1 MKISLSAYCNRTFG
15 TYTTR
20 ERFVPYTYKFTSQ
33 KELEGIDIPSGD
45 RLYTV
50 DRESGIVTVSDRT
63 GAHDDVTLAYQE
75 RTSYMTETYADN
87 GAPSTR
93 MGAEW
98 IVDFG
103 QIRAIRTS
111 IRPDGSWYRYRR
123 VDESIEPYWPGGT
136 MSDGESRVWAN
147 DKYVILSKKT
157 ILK

>member
-1 MKISLSAYCNRTFG
+1 MRCEDKTAKS
-15 TYTTR
+15 
-20 ERFVPYTYKFTSQ
+20 RFV
-33 KELEGIDIPSGD
+33 GIAQRHAAGYLCRSCKDTPGTGRSGNKP
-45 RLYTV
+45 TF
-50 DRESGIVTVSDRT
+50 
-63 GAHDDVTLAYQE
+63 
-75 RTSYMTETYADN
+75 
-87 GAPSTR
+87 STR

-111 IRPDGSWYRYRR
+111 IRLDGSWYRYRR